1 MVEIENQNIPS
12 LDDLANKYSTD
23 KGSLYHGASRHGYAP
38 FYDEILKL
46 LRDQEIR
53 MLELGICMEE
63 TEGGHSVF
71 MWSEY
76 FSQASI
82 YTFDI
87 VDMSNHPAITNYP
100 NNFFYRGDQGN
111 RNDFISM
118 YNEFGNKPFDFVLED
133 GSHTTEHQMISFGHL
148 FQYVKPGGVYILEDV
163 SIPGNPVCCIRND
176 ETFGII
182 DNFNKTGKFETEH
195 LTDSEVSYIETHVDK
210 IVPYT
215 DDQNAYMTFAFYK
228 KVL

>member
-1 MVEIENQNIPS
+1 MSETEIPTIPS

-23 KGSLYHGASRHGYAP
+23 KGTRYPGDSRHGYAP
-38 FYDEILKL
+38 FYDQIFTPI
-46 LRDQEIR
+46 RDKEIR
-53 MLELGICMEE
+53 MLEIGICMEG
-63 TEGGHSVF
+63 TLGGHSVF
-71 MWSEY
+71 MWREY
-76 FSQASI
+76 FSKASI

-87 VDMSNHPAITNYP
+87 VDMSNHAAIVNYP
-100 NNFFYRGDQGN
+100 NHFFYKGDQGN
-111 RNDFISM
+111 RNDFVSM
-118 YNEFGNKPFDFVLED
+118 YEEFGNEPFDFILED
-133 GSHTTEHQMISFGHL
+133 GSHTTQHQMISFGHL

-163 SIPGNPVCCIRND
+163 SIPGNHVCCIRND
-176 ETFGII
+176 ETFRII
-182 DNFNKTGKFETEH
+182 ENFNNTGKFETEH